1 MYCKRSYLI
10 TALVLLCATSQASE
24 APTHAPTPEAVFSA
38 MKIASGGANWDL
50 FKELD
55 QEFAVEQGGQRGQ
68 CTDYQ
73 DLRSGRYAS
82 YCTLGELPNAQGYDG
97 ARAWFMDEKS
107 IVSVRESIQSTREA
121 ATDTYLM
128 RNGWFRGTSVDPAQ
142 MAYVGQRAEAGRI
155 FDVVD
160 VLPEGGLGFEA
171 WVDAGS
177 HLLDRVIEDTDDGSK
192 QTTWYSDYRL
202 VDGVMVAFKQRQG
215 MGDPQYDETMQL
227 RHVALRNT
235 ADKTHFATP
244 SSSVRDAYIDGGAS
258 SATMSFVPYAGLIMV
273 GVSVDG
279 SAPMPFLLDTG
290 GLNLLTPDAARRLG
304 LKGAGNQPIQG
315 VGTAT
320 QSTQTAQVKSYRIGN
335 VVMRDQTFFIVDLPH
350 LLTDRGARE
359 PIAGIIGYELL
370 RRFVTRI
377 DYDDN
382 SLTFTKVASFHGVAG
397 AADLPIV
404 FNDRT
409 PQVVAKADGYSGT
422 FNLDT
427 GDVGE
432 LTLFAPFAKSHD
444 IKPRGQVVASGARG
458 AGGKIDTTEAQVTS
472 FSIGPFTV
480 LTPRTSFTS
489 PAKGTFASSLLAGNI
504 GHGILSR
511 FVATFD
517 YERRQ
522 LYLQQGRHFA
532 QSQPR
537 NHGGVGLDRT
547 EHDAFQ
553 VAMITPGSPGER
565 AKLHVGDRV
574 TAIDGISASQL
585 GLDDVQRI
593 MQQSQG
599 TRVQLS
605 VMRGGKTNVY
615 MLLLD
620 KP

>member
-1 MYCKRSYLI
+1 
-10 TALVLLCATSQASE
+10 
-24 APTHAPTPEAVFSA
+24 
-38 MKIASGGANWDL
+38 MKMASGGAHWDL

-55 QEFAVEQGGQRGQ
+55 QDFAVEQGGQRGR
-68 CTDYQ
+68 CTEYQ

-82 YCTLGELPNAQGYDG
+82 YCTLAELPNAQGYDG
-97 ARAWFMDEKS
+97 TRAWFMDEKS
-107 IVSVRESIQSTREA
+107 MVSVRESIQSTREA

-128 RNGWFRGTSVDPAQ
+128 RNGWFHGASVDPAH
-142 MAYVGQRAEAGRI
+142 MTYVGQRTEAGKI

-160 VLPEGGLGFEA
+160 VVPEGGLGIEA
-171 WVDAGS
+171 WIDARS
-177 HLLDRVIEDTDDGSK
+177 HLLDRVIEDSDDGSK
-192 QTTWYSDYRL
+192 QTTWYSDYRP

-215 MGDPQYDETMQL
+215 MGDPQYDETLQL
-227 RHVALRNT
+227 QHVALRNT
-235 ADKTHFATP
+235 ADNTHFAMP
-244 SSSVRDAYIDGGAS
+244 SSSVHDADIDGGAAS
-258 SATMSFVPYAGLIMV
+258 TTVSFTPYAGLIMV
-273 GVSVDG
+273 GVSIDG

-290 GLNLLTPDAARRLG
+290 GLNLLTPDAAQRLG

-320 QSTQTAQVKSYRIGN
+320 QSMQTAQVKSYRVGN
-335 VVMRDQTFFIVDLPH
+335 VVMRDQPFVIVDLPR

-377 DYDDN
+377 DYDDT
-382 SLTFTKVASFHGVAG
+382 SLTFTKVASFHGEPG
-397 AADLPIV
+397 AADVPIV

-409 PQVVAKADGYSGT
+409 PQVVAKADGNAGT

-432 LTLFAPFAKSHD
+432 LTLFAPFATSHN
-444 IKPRGQVVASGARG
+444 IKPLGQVVASGARG
-458 AGGKIDTTEAQVTS
+458 AGGKIDTTEAQISS

-480 LTPRTSFTS
+480 LSPRTSFAS
-489 PAKGTFASSLLAGNI
+489 PAKGAFASSLLAGNI

-511 FVATFD
+511 FVVTFD
-517 YERRQ
+517 YEHRQ

-532 QSQPR
+532 QSQPG
-537 NHGGVGLDRT
+537 NHSGLGLDRT

-553 VAMITPGSPGER
+553 VVMITPGSPSER
-565 AKLHVGDRV
+565 AQLRVGDRV
-574 TAIDGISASQL
+574 TAIDGIPVSQL

-593 MQQSQG
+593 MKQPQG
-599 TRVQLS
+599 TRVQVS
-605 VMRGGKTNVY
+605 VMRGGKMSVHT
-615 MLLLD
+615 LLLD